1 MKLSSLLN
9 SDLIIFKDSLKNR
22 KEAVDILA
30 EMISKHLNG
39 RIQQE
44 TIVNAVEEREQLAD
58 TALGNGICIPH
69 ARVKDFKDL
78 LIAAM
83 VLRSPISEPE
93 REIRMVFLIL
103 TSKASSNLY
112 LQTLSSIAQVT
123 ADAAFIEKLI
133 KTDSPDHFIS
143 IISDS
148 GILVKKEIT
157 VENIMNRS
165 FISVKPETTV
175 KEVIDIFVREKLT
188 FVPVADTDG
197 SFKGEVHLIDIIASG
212 LPDYAR
218 MIGNMSFLSSIEP
231 FEEMLRHE
239 DSIPVENIMKMPL
252 HKIHPSTPVVE
263 LALRLTE
270 TCRKCI
276 TVEKEGKIK
285 GVVSLSD
292 ILNKLLR
299 A

>member
-9 SDLIIFKDSLKNR
+9 SDLIIFQDSLKNR
-22 KEAVDILA
+22 NEAIDILA
-30 EMISKHLNG
+30 EMISKHLD
-39 RIQQE
+39 REVKKEI
-44 TIVNAVEEREQLAD
+44 IISAVEEREQLAD

-69 ARVKDFKDL
+69 ARIADFQDII
-78 LIAAM
+78 IAAM
-83 VLRSPISEPE
+83 VPGTPIEEPE
-93 REIRMVFLIL
+93 RKIKMIFLIL
-103 TSKASSNLY
+103 TSKTSSNLY
-112 LQTLSSIAQVT
+112 LQTLSSIAQIASDT
-123 ADAAFIEKLI
+123 ELADRLLRSGDP
-133 KTDSPDHFIS
+133 DSFIS
-143 IISDS
+143 VISDS
-148 GILVKKEIT
+148 GIKVKKEIT
-157 VENIMNRS
+157 VENIMNKC
-165 FISVKPETTV
+165 FISVKPETKV

-188 FVPVADTDG
+188 FVPVADKDG

-218 MIGNMSFLSSIEP
+218 MIGNMNFLSSIEP

-239 DSIPVENIMKMPL
+239 DSIPVKNIMKMPL
-252 HKIHPSTPVVE
+252 HRIHPSTPVVE

-276 TVEKEGKIK
+276 TVEKEGKIE

>member
-22 KEAVDILA
+22 NEAIDILA
-30 EMISKHLNG
+30 EMISKHLD
-39 RIQQE
+39 REVKKEI
-44 TIVNAVEEREQLAD
+44 IISAVEEREQLAD
-58 TALGNGICIPH
+58 TTLGNGICIPH
-69 ARVKDFKDL
+69 ARIADFQDII
-78 LIAAM
+78 IAAM
-83 VLRSPISEPE
+83 VLETPIEEPE
-93 REIRMVFLIL
+93 RKIKMIFLIL
-103 TSKASSNLY
+103 TSKTSSNLY
-112 LQTLSSIAQVT
+112 LQTLSSIAQIASDT
-123 ADAAFIEKLI
+123 ELADRLLRSGDP
-133 KTDSPDHFIS
+133 DSFIS
-143 IISDS
+143 VISDS
-148 GILVKKEIT
+148 GIKVKKEIT
-157 VENIMNRS
+157 VENIMNKC
-165 FISVKPETTV
+165 FISVRPETKV

-188 FVPVADTDG
+188 FVPVADKDG

-218 MIGNMSFLSSIEP
+218 MIGNMNFLSSIEP

-239 DSIPVENIMKMPL
+239 DSIPVKNIMKMPL
-252 HKIHPSTPVVE
+252 HRIHPSTPVVE

-276 TVEKEGKIK
+276 TVEKEGKIE

>member
-9 SDLIIFKDSLKNR
+9 SDLIIFQDSLKNR
-22 KEAVDILA
+22 NEAIDILA
-30 EMISKHLNG
+30 EMISKHLD
-39 RIQQE
+39 REIKKE
-44 TIVNAVEEREQLAD
+44 IIITAVEEREQLAD
-58 TALGNGICIPH
+58 TTLGNGICIPH
-69 ARVKDFKDL
+69 ARIADFQDII
-78 LIAAM
+78 IAAM
-83 VLRSPISEPE
+83 VLETPLEEPD
-93 REIRMVFLIL
+93 RKIKMIFLIL
-103 TSKASSNLY
+103 TSKTSSNLY
-112 LQTLSSIAQVT
+112 LQTLSSIAQIASDT
-123 ADAAFIEKLI
+123 ELADRLLRSGNP
-133 KTDSPDHFIS
+133 DSFIS
-143 IISDS
+143 VISDS
-148 GILVKKEIT
+148 GIKVKKEIT
-157 VENIMNRS
+157 VENIMNKC

-188 FVPVADTDG
+188 FVPVADKDG

-218 MIGNMSFLSSIEP
+218 MIGNMNFLSSIEP

-239 DSIPVENIMKMPL
+239 DSIPVKNIMKMPP
-252 HKIHPSTPVVE
+252 HRIHPSTPVVE

-276 TVEKEGKIK
+276 TVEKDGKIE

>member
-9 SDLIIFKDSLKNR
+9 SDLIIFQDSLKNR
-22 KEAVDILA
+22 NEAIDILA
-30 EMISKHLNG
+30 EMISKHLD
-39 RIQQE
+39 REVKKEI
-44 TIVNAVEEREQLAD
+44 IISAVEEREQLAD

-69 ARVKDFKDL
+69 ARIADFQDII
-78 LIAAM
+78 IAAM
-83 VLRSPISEPE
+83 VPGTPIEEPE
-93 REIRMVFLIL
+93 RKIKMIFLIL
-103 TSKASSNLY
+103 TSKTSSNLY
-112 LQTLSSIAQVT
+112 LQTLSSIAQIASDT
-123 ADAAFIEKLI
+123 ELADRLLRSGNP
-133 KTDSPDHFIS
+133 DSFIS
-143 IISDS
+143 VISDS
-148 GILVKKEIT
+148 GIKVKKEIT
-157 VENIMNRS
+157 VENIMNKC
-165 FISVKPETTV
+165 FISVKPETKV

-188 FVPVADTDG
+188 FVPVADKDG

-218 MIGNMSFLSSIEP
+218 MIGNMNFLSSIEP

-239 DSIPVENIMKMPL
+239 DSIPVKNIMKMPL
-252 HKIHPSTPVVE
+252 HRIHPSTPVVE

-276 TVEKEGKIK
+276 TVEKEGKIE